1 MLPPPMRAHLQLL
14 AWAVLLGHVG
24 LVVLRLPTTVIGR
37 RFAQVGAFHSEG
49 QAHYL
54 FRTSGR
60 DGVAAVDELLRSTPA
75 DAIVAWRGEAHG
87 AIELAPALL
96 WPRLLVAERA
106 LPPDAATFLGRPVA
120 RLPDGRQRVLLAE
133 GRALRLVPQ

>member
-1 MLPPPMRAHLQLL
+1 MLPWPMRAHLQLL

-24 LVVLRLPTTVIGR
+24 LVVVRLPMTVFDR
-37 RFAQVGAFHSEG
+37 RFGQVAAFRAEG

-75 DAIVAWRGEAHG
+75 DAIVAWRGDAHG
-87 AIELAPALL
+87 AVELAPALL
-96 WPRLLVAERA
+96 WPRLLVDERA
-106 LPPDAATFLGRPVA
+106 LPPAAATFLGRPVA
-120 RLPDGRQRVLLAE
+120 RLPDGRQCLLLAE
-133 GRALRLVPQ
+133 HQALNLVPR